1 MPAPLSIRT
10 DCGAGELRRLA
21 RRERDGRVGARL
33 LALANA
39 LDGLP
44 REEAARLA
52 GMTGQTL
59 GDWVHRYNAEGVE
72 GLRDR
77 PRRGRPCALDEG
89 RQAALKALV
98 LKGPNLERDGCVAWR
113 ARDLC
118 PGRGALRGPLRRER
132 HAPPAQGS
140 RPLVAEDQAGPSRG
154 RSEGARAVQKTMPG
168 LIERLAREHP
178 GKRIELW
185 FMDEARVGQKGGL
198 THVWYQKGVRP
209 RGIRQQGFA
218 SAHLFGAVCPER
230 DAGVA
235 LVLPEVST
243 AAMNVFLAELAR
255 AVSAGTHVALVLDGA
270 GWHVSEG
277 LTVPANLTL
286 IHPPP
291 YSPELN
297 PVERVWEYLRDRWL
311 SHRVLA
317 GGYEA
322 VVDAACAAWN
332 ALLAEPGRL
341 RSLTN
346 FPWLP
351 PAVSTS

>member
-1 MPAPLSIRT
+1 
-10 DCGAGELRRLA
+10 
-21 RRERDGRVGARL
+21 
-33 LALANA
+33 
-39 LDGLP
+39 
-44 REEAARLA
+44 
-52 GMTGQTL
+52 
-59 GDWVHRYNAEGVE
+59 
-72 GLRDR
+72 
-77 PRRGRPCALDEG
+77 
-89 RQAALKALV
+89 
-98 LKGPNLERDGCVAWR
+98 
-113 ARDLC
+113 
-118 PGRGALRGPLRRER
+118 
-132 HAPPAQGS
+132 
-140 RPLVAEDQAGPSRG
+140 
-154 RSEGARAVQKTMPG
+154 MPG
-168 LIERLAREHP
+168 LIEGLAREHP

-209 RGIRQQGFA
+209 RGVRQQGFA

-243 AAMNVFLAELAR
+243 AAMEVFLAELAR

-270 GWHVSEG
+270 GWHVSKQ
-277 LTVPANLTL
+277 LVMPANLTL
-286 IHPPP
+286 IPLPP

-351 PAVSTS
+351 ASVTNS

>member
-1 MPAPLSIRT
+1 
-10 DCGAGELRRLA
+10 
-21 RRERDGRVGARL
+21 
-33 LALANA
+33 
-39 LDGLP
+39 
-44 REEAARLA
+44 
-52 GMTGQTL
+52 
-59 GDWVHRYNAEGVE
+59 
-72 GLRDR
+72 
-77 PRRGRPCALDEG
+77 
-89 RQAALKALV
+89 
-98 LKGPNLERDGCVAWR
+98 
-113 ARDLC
+113 
-118 PGRGALRGPLRRER
+118 
-132 HAPPAQGS
+132 
-140 RPLVAEDQAGPSRG
+140 
-154 RSEGARAVQKTMPG
+154 MPG
-168 LIERLAREHP
+168 LIEGLARKHP

-209 RGIRQQGFA
+209 RGVRQQGFA

-230 DAGVA
+230 GAGVA
-235 LVLPEVST
+235 LVLPEIST
-243 AAMNVFLAELAR
+243 AAMEVFLAELAR

-270 GWHVSEG
+270 GWHVSKQ
-277 LTVPANLTL
+277 LIMPANLTL
-286 IHPPP
+286 IPLPP

-332 ALLAEPGRL
+332 APLAEPGRL

-351 PAVSTS
+351 ASVTNS

>member
-1 MPAPLSIRT
+1 
-10 DCGAGELRRLA
+10 
-21 RRERDGRVGARL
+21 
-33 LALANA
+33 
-39 LDGLP
+39 
-44 REEAARLA
+44 
-52 GMTGQTL
+52 
-59 GDWVHRYNAEGVE
+59 
-72 GLRDR
+72 
-77 PRRGRPCALDEG
+77 
-89 RQAALKALV
+89 
-98 LKGPNLERDGCVAWR
+98 
-113 ARDLC
+113 
-118 PGRGALRGPLRRER
+118 
-132 HAPPAQGS
+132 
-140 RPLVAEDQAGPSRG
+140 
-154 RSEGARAVQKTMPG
+154 
-168 LIERLAREHP
+168 
-178 GKRIELW
+178 
-185 FMDEARVGQKGGL
+185 MDEARVGQKGRL

-209 RGIRQQGFA
+209 RGVRQQGFA

-230 DAGVA
+230 GEGVA

-243 AAMNVFLAELAR
+243 AAMQVFLAELSR
-255 AVSAGTHVALVLDGA
+255 AVPAGTHAALVLDGA
-270 GWHVSEG
+270 GWHVSDD

-317 GGYEA
+317 GGYDA

-351 PAVSTS
+351 ASSPLRRAGISSWDATSRGRSSPRPPSCRRRAGRTSLPRSRQGRRRRGRRGCGR